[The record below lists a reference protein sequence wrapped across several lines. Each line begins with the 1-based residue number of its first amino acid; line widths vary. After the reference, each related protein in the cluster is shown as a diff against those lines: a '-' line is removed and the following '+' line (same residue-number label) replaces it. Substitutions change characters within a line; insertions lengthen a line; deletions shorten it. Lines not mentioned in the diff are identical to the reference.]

1 MNAQPLT
8 PPTEE
13 PSVAG
18 VRVRPVLPMLLFVL
32 LVGSALLALW
42 AQQSPVAPEP
52 ISRFA
57 PWAFL
62 AFAIGFAAYRLAL
75 VAAKRYS
82 AFKAFAQIIVAA
94 LFFMLLLLPQVSPP
108 LEQPAV
114 APEDLLRDR
123 DPRVRALAAEVL
135 GYREAQRVADL
146 PAANP
151 AHAKALVEL
160 LGDSNEAVRQAARKA
175 LTQLNGGRELEP
187 AVWKERFP

>member
-32 LVGSALLALW
+32 LVGSALLAVW

-52 ISRFA
+52 ISRVA

-94 LFFMLLLLPQVSPP
+94 LFFMLLLLPQVAPP
-108 LEQPAV
+108 VEPAITP
-114 APEDLLRDR
+114 AELLLDR
-123 DPRVRALAAEVL
+123 DPRVRALAAEVI
-135 GYREAQRVADL
+135 GYREAQSV
-146 PAANP
+146 NP
-151 AHAKALVEL
+151 ADAKALVGL
-160 LGDSNEAVRQAARKA
+160 LEDPNAAVREAARKA
-175 LTQLNGGRELEP
+175 LVQLNGGRELETP
-187 AVWKERFP
+187 AAWKERFP